1 MSKPRILV
9 TRRIF
14 PEVIA
19 TLRERFEVEHNDE
32 DRPWPQE
39 ELAKRAADKQGLLA
53 TVMDRIDDPVLAAAP
68 GLKVVSN
75 IAVGTN
81 NVDIAACTKRGIR
94 VTNTPGVLDD
104 TTADLAWALLMAAA
118 RRIAECDAA
127 VRRGEWKVAFSMSAF
142 LGTDL
147 HHATLGLI
155 GMGRIGRTVA
165 RRAMGFDMRVIY
177 HDVHRIPEADERRLQ
192 ATYVERDRLLAD
204 ADFIIVMVP
213 YSEQTH
219 HLIGAAE
226 LAKMKPSAMLVNT
239 SRGGIV
245 DDAALVEALRAGRIA
260 GAALDVFEGEPKLN
274 EGYLALAN
282 VVLTPHIGSATHATR
297 MKMCETA
304 VANLTA
310 ALEGRSPPNL
320 VNRELA

>member
-1 MSKPRILV
+1 MKAKILI
-9 TRRIF
+9 TRQVF
-14 PEVIA
+14 PEIVA
-19 TLRERFEVEHNDE
+19 ALQGRFDVELNED
-32 DRPWPQE
+32 DRPWPPE
-39 ELAKRAADKQGLLA
+39 EVARRIADKQGVLA
-53 TVMDRIDDPVLAAAP
+53 TVTDRIDDAVLSAAP

-81 NVDIAACTKRGIR
+81 NIDVAACTKRGIR

-127 VRRGEWKVAFSMSAF
+127 VRHGKWKVAFAMSAF

-165 RRAMGFDMRVIY
+165 KRAFGFDMRVIY
-177 HDVHRIPEADERRLQ
+177 HDVQRLPEADEQRLR
-192 ATYVERDRLLAD
+192 TTWMERDRLLAESD
-204 ADFIIVMVP
+204 LIIVMVP
-213 YSEQTH
+213 YSAQTH
-219 HLIGAAE
+219 HLIGAGE
-226 LAKMKPSAMLVNT
+226 LAKMKRTAILVNT

-245 DDAALVEALRAGRIA
+245 DDAALVEALRTRRIA
-260 GAALDVFEGEPKLN
+260 GAGLDVFEGEPKLN
-274 EGYLALAN
+274 AGYLDLPN
-282 VVLTPHIGSATHATR
+282 VVLTPHIGSATLATR
-297 MKMCETA
+297 MKMCRTA
-304 VANLTA
+304 VANITA
-310 ALEGRSPPNL
+310 ALEGRTPPDL